1 MSWLSRIFGKD
12 EEEKAQEFPPM
23 PIKEAVEKA
32 GGKVAAAAAG
42 APSAEAADEGEPIP
56 PERVGL
62 DGKYDQ
68 SGLAKRVVRAFD
80 DNPDTDDIETIWV
93 AQLGTKVVLKGK
105 VPSQGDLDRLVTIA
119 KGVEGASDVDTSEV
133 EVDS

>member
-1 MSWLSRIFGKD
+1 
-12 EEEKAQEFPPM
+12 M

-32 GGKVAAAAAG
+32 GGKVAAAASG
-42 APSAEAADEGEPIP
+42 ATSPEAASKGEPIP

-93 AQLGTKVVLKGK
+93 AQLGTQVVLKGK
-105 VPSQGDLDRLVTIA
+105 VPSQKDLDRLVTIA
-119 KGVEGASDVDTSEV
+119 KGVEGASDVDTR
-133 EVDS
+133 EVDVES